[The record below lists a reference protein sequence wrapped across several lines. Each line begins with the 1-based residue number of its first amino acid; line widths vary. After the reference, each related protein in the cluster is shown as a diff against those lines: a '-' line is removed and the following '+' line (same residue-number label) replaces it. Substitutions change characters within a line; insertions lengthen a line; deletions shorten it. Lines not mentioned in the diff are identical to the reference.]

1 MFDFILP
8 VQQALRPFE
17 LDLMRVYYLATDEY
31 IWGVVNTNGD
41 SIAQAATSYTPN
53 DIAAYKRILAAL
65 SDAPLHEAKTLQ
77 LALKVQKS
85 ESSNYT
91 ASKAEEL
98 IESFIADF
106 WLHRIEPS
114 RMITVGPKAVLE
126 LKAYLS
132 EHNLFEDCSF
142 CKNMIVNGKVLR

>member
-8 VQQALRPFE
+8 VQHALRPFD
-17 LDLMRVYYLATDEY
+17 LDLMRVYFLAADEY
-31 IWGVVNTNGD
+31 IWGVANTNGD
-41 SIAQAATSYTPN
+41 SIAQIATSYNAN

-65 SDAPLHEAKTLQ
+65 SEAPLHEANTLQ

-98 IESFIADF
+98 IESFISDF
-106 WLHRIEPS
+106 WLHRMYQVPELNEFLIRS
-114 RMITVGPKAVLE
+114 LLGSQVG
-126 LKAYLS
+126 
-132 EHNLFEDCSF
+132 
-142 CKNMIVNGKVLR
+142 